1 MTFFFSYLSGL
12 FKMEGSK
19 LNIKEYLN
27 SLWFVFVEGEDPK
40 VDEMLPFFKRWLLK
54 EWLEVKSSSSELV

>member
-1 MTFFFSYLSGL
+1 
-12 FKMEGSK
+12 MEGSK